1 MITCTLRYSEPLL
14 REVVRVF
21 VVRSLRGRLG
31 RLYFVAVA
39 LMVITLVLVSLVL
52 RGERGWFV
60 GFTAA
65 GVLCVVAVV
74 ASVFIAHSRNT
85 IGRFRKMRSPE
96 ATFRCTDEDF
106 TLTSEMGT
114 ATMPWSAV
122 EEVWRYPRFWLL
134 VFSPAQFVTLPLEC
148 LSAEAQAL
156 ILSKTRAR

>member
-14 REVVRVF
+14 REVVRTF
-21 VVRSLRGRLG
+21 VIRSLRGRLG
-31 RLYFVAVA
+31 RLYFVAVG
-39 LMVITLVLVSLVL
+39 LMVIALVSLVL
-52 RGERGWFV
+52 RGERGWLV
-60 GFTAA
+60 GFMA
-65 GVLCVVAVV
+65 GGMLCVVTVV
-74 ASVFIAHSRNT
+74 ASAFIVHSRNT

-96 ATFRCTDEDF
+96 ATFVCTDQDF
-106 TLTSEMGT
+106 TFTSEMGT

-156 ILSKTRAR
+156 ILSKTKAR

>member
-14 REVVRVF
+14 REVVRAF
-21 VVRSLRGRLG
+21 VLRSLRGRLG
-31 RLYFVAVA
+31 RLYFVAVG
-39 LMVITLVLVSLVL
+39 LMVIALVSLVL
-52 RGERGWFV
+52 RGERGWLV
-60 GFTAA
+60 GFMAA

-85 IGRFRKMRSPE
+85 IGRYKKMRSPE
-96 ATFRCTDEDF
+96 ATFACTDQDF

-122 EEVWRYPRFWLL
+122 QEVWRYPRFWLL

-156 ILSKTRAR
+156 IRSKTKAR

>member
-1 MITCTLRYSEPLL
+1 MII
-14 REVVRVF
+14 
-21 VVRSLRGRLG
+21 
-31 RLYFVAVA
+31 A
-39 LMVITLVLVSLVL
+39 LVSLVL
-52 RGERGWFV
+52 RGERGWLV
-60 GFTAA
+60 GFMAA
-65 GVLCVVAVV
+65 GVLCVVAIV

-96 ATFRCTDEDF
+96 ATFDCTDQDF

-122 EEVWRYPRFWLL
+122 EAVWRYPRFWLL

-156 ILSKTRAR
+156 ILSKTNAR

>member
-14 REVVRVF
+14 REVVRAF
-21 VVRSLRGRLG
+21 VVRSLGRRLG
-31 RLYFVAVA
+31 RLYLVAIG
-39 LMVITLVLVSLVL
+39 LMIIALVSMVL
-52 RGERGWFV
+52 RGERGWLV
-60 GFTAA
+60 GFAAA
-65 GVLCVVAVV
+65 GVLCVGAVV

-96 ATFRCTDEDF
+96 ATFGCTDRDF
-106 TLTSEMGT
+106 TLSSEMGT

-122 EEVWRYPRFWLL
+122 EEVWRYQRFWLL

-156 ILSKTRAR
+156 ILSKTKAR